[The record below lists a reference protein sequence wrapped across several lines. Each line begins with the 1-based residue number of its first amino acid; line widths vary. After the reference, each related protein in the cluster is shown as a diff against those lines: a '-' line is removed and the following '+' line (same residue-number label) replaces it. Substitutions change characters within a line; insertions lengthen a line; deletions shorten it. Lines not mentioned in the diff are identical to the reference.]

1 MALSPGVYTSE
12 DEVGTVVPDGGVGTA
27 ATVGRYT
34 WGPCFQLMAISS
46 PNNLLETVKAP
57 TRNTAYSYISTET
70 VCRVSNDVRV
80 VRVVDEAT
88 ALNAVPTYNMILP
101 TIVDGGTNYQVDDT
115 VNIEVDSTVIASGQV
130 TAVDGSGAIT
140 EVSIPAITD
149 DITNATVVV
158 DSVSGSGASITIERL
173 SDTVTILNDNVVE
186 SVLSDAV
193 LRSTH
198 EQLNVPAV
206 FARYP
211 GKYGN
216 NLTVDVAS
224 FEDLDAATSTSIS
237 LTDRATGETYTVDF
251 GSMDTLPTKAGQFAV
266 IVREGEQIAFQG
278 TISLNEDDRN
288 LFGQTMFVSDLAD
301 QGRLGPITA
310 SDFGW
315 NEESTGRYS
324 LMGGDNGE
332 ITSGMYQDGWAMMS
346 DSSQVPAQVMFA
358 GPVCGEDP
366 SVAAT
371 VCRYAR
377 DNIAT
382 LRGDTMFVMGT
393 PPRLIAGLTASAAV
407 DAEIAYR
414 RGEDS
419 NGEAVANNVAGA
431 SKRGTYV
438 HNAKWTYD
446 RFNDRNFWMDISADK
461 AARIVQVL
469 ARNISWQSAS
479 GTEFGR
485 VNGVSKL
492 AYNPDQGNRDRLYVA
507 GINPV
512 VLNEGIFYIRGDKTM
527 WPEPSAFSRENVV
540 QVFNKMK
547 VDISRNAATLEFKQ
561 NTPSVRRQYKNESDA
576 YMRGIQARG
585 GLEDFRNIV
594 ESLNT
599 PEVRALN
606 QFKARHAIKPS
617 YSVNFVLLQFT
628 AVGPS
633 VDFEELEG

>member
-12 DEVGTVVPDGGVGTA
+12 DEVGTVVPDSGVGTA

-34 WGPCFQLMAISS
+34 WGPCFQMMAISS
-46 PNNLLETVKAP
+46 PINLLETVKAP
-57 TRNTAYSYISTET
+57 TRNTAYSYLSTET

-80 VRVVDEAT
+80 VRVVDEET
-88 ALNAVPTYNMILP
+88 AANAVPTYNMILP
-101 TIVDGGTNYQVDDT
+101 TIVSGGTNYQAGDVI
-115 VNIEVDSTVIASGQV
+115 NIEVDSTVIASGEV
-130 TAVDGSGAIT
+130 TAVDGTGVIT
-140 EVSIPAITD
+140 GVSVPATTD
-149 DITNATVVV
+149 DISTATVVV
-158 DSVSGSGASITIERL
+158 DSVSGTGADITIERL
-173 SDTVTILNDNVVE
+173 TDTVTILNDAVVE
-186 SVLSDAV
+186 SVLSDSA
-193 LRSTH
+193 LRSVHT
-198 EQLNVPAV
+198 QLGVPAV

-211 GKYGN
+211 GEHGN
-216 NLTVDVAS
+216 KLTVDIAS
-224 FEDLDAATSTSIS
+224 FEDLDATSSTAIQ
-237 LTDRATGETYTVDF
+237 LTDRVTGETTSIDF
-251 GSMDTLPTKAGQFAV
+251 GGLETLPTKVGQFAV
-266 IVREGEQIAFQG
+266 IVREEDQVAFQG

-288 LFGQTMFVSDLAD
+288 LFGQTMFISDLAD

-315 NEESTGRYS
+315 SSSSTGRYN
-324 LMGGDNGE
+324 LKGGENGD
-332 ITSGMYQDGWAMMS
+332 ITSGMYQEGWAMMS

-358 GPVCGEDP
+358 GPVCGEDT
-366 SVAAT
+366 SIAAT

-377 DNIAT
+377 DNIAA
-382 LRGDTMFVMGT
+382 LRGDTLFVMGT
-393 PPRLIAGLTASAAV
+393 PPRLIVGLTASAAV

-419 NGEAVANNVAGA
+419 DGQAVANNVAGA

-469 ARNISWQSAS
+469 SRNIPWQSAS

-485 VNGVSKL
+485 VNSISKL

-527 WPEPSAFSRENVV
+527 WPEPSSFSRENVV

-547 VDISRNAATLEFKQ
+547 VDISRSAATLEFKQ
-561 NTPSVRRQYKNESDA
+561 NTESVRRQYKNETDA

-594 ESLNT
+594 DSLNP
-599 PEVRALN
+599 PEVRARN
-606 QFKARHAIKPS
+606 EFRARHAIKPV
-617 YSVNFVLLQFT
+617 YSVNFVILQFT